1 GERLPTPPRK
11 HNRSTTAVAR
21 LSVRA
26 YNNRGADMDNPTI
39 ARELLR
45 HARELA
51 ADGDNLYRVRA
62 YRQAAGVIQSL
73 DRPVTDLIAT
83 SGPGGLR
90 AIPGVG
96 QSLAKTIAELAAIE
110 PLTRAG

>member
-1 GERLPTPPRK
+1 
-11 HNRSTTAVAR
+11 
-21 LSVRA
+21 
-26 YNNRGADMDNPTI
+26 MDNSTI

-45 HARELA
+45 QARDLA

-62 YRQAAGVIQSL
+62 YRQAAGVIQAL

-83 SGPGGLR
+83 CGLGGLR
-90 AIPGVG
+90 TIPGVG
-96 QSLAKTIAELAAIE
+96 PSLAKTIAELAATE